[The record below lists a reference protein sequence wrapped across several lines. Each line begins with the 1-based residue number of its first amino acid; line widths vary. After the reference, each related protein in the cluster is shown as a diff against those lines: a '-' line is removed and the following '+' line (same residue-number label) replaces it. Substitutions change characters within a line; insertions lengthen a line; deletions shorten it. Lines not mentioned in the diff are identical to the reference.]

1 VGLRAALAVLETIGL
16 GFEGLIQVF
25 LALFSGFAAALTP
38 F

>member
-1 VGLRAALAVLETIGL
+1 VSLRTALAVFETIGL

-25 LALFSGFAAALTP
+25 LAHFSGFVAALTP